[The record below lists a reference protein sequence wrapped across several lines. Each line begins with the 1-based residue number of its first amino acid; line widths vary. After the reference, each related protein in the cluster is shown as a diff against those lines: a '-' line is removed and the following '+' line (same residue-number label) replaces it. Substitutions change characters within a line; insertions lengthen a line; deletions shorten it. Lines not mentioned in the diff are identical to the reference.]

1 MGNPFIDDL
10 NDMFR
15 GVRVRVETAAHTYE
29 GWGGRWNYSDEAFLI
44 YDAEREDGEHV
55 GAVTI
60 TEAKTVERLDPLPS
74 IAEIRTDSIAPSP
87 YSVRR
92 TDDPDHQQFVKL
104 TRERGHL
111 LTYPTV
117 RSVDAADHAYEIVA
131 GHRRFHAARKAGLE
145 TVAVRLMDLD
155 DWEAVIWFVDE
166 HIPVEGGTEQDM
178 YSQREIDRAIER
190 LREEWPDE
198 RLRELRPLVPYLRE
212 ALAPTRREAIRQGH
226 VTNGQ
231 PGSP

>member
-1 MGNPFIDDL
+1 MGNPFVEDL
-10 NDMFR
+10 NDTFR
-15 GVRVRVETAAHTYE
+15 GVRVRVETTTNTYE
-29 GWGGRWNYSDEAFLI
+29 GWGGRWNYSDQAFLV
-44 YDAEREDGEHV
+44 YDAERDDGEHV

-60 TEAKTVERLDPLPS
+60 TEPESVERLDPLSS
-74 IAEIRTDSIAPSP
+74 ITEVRTDAVEPSP

-117 RSVDAADHAYEIVA
+117 RSVAAPDHAYEIVA

-145 TVAVRLMDLD
+145 TIAVKILDLD
-155 DWEAVIWFVDE
+155 DWEAATWFVDE
-166 HIPVEGGTEQDM
+166 HIPVEGGAEQDM
-178 YSQREIDRAIER
+178 YSQQDIKRAIAR

-198 RLRELRPLVPYLRE
+198 RLHELTPLVPYLQE
-212 ALAPTRREAIRQGH
+212 VLASTRREAIRQGH
-226 VTNGQ
+226 ATNGRT
-231 PGSP
+231 

>member
-1 MGNPFIDDL
+1 MSNPFIEDL
-10 NDMFR
+10 NDIFR
-15 GVRVRVETAAHTYE
+15 GVRVRVETESHTYE
-29 GWGGRWNYSDEAFLI
+29 GWGGRWNYSDQAFLV
-44 YDAEREDGEHV
+44 YDAERGDGEHV

-60 TEAKTVERLDPLPS
+60 TTPETVERIDPLRS
-74 IAEIRTDSIAPSP
+74 ITEVRTDVVVPSP

-92 TDDPDHQQFVKL
+92 TDDPDHRQFVKL

-117 RSVDAADHAYEIVA
+117 RPVDAPDHAYEVVA

-145 TVAVRLMDLD
+145 TIAVRIADLD
-155 DWEAVIWFVDE
+155 DWEAVTWFVDE

-178 YSQREIDRAIER
+178 YSQREIERAIAC

-198 RLRELRPLVPYLRE
+198 RLRELTPLAPYLRSV
-212 ALAPTRREAIRQGH
+212 LAPTRCEAIRQGH
-226 VTNGQ
+226 VTNGR
-231 PGSP
+231 P